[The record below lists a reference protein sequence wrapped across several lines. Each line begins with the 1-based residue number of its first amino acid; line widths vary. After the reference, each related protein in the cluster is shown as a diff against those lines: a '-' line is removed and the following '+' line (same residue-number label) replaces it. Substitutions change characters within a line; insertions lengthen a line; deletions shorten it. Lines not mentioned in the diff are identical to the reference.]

1 MRQLGRV
8 SAVEY
13 HETLWSGLFPGNR
26 LTMQCLQEAV
36 LAVESSFELAESQ
49 RKRTLYRLDG
59 GSGTDENLIWL
70 LERGYQILAKG
81 FSGKRAYAL
90 AAHVTRWDA
99 YGNQS
104 WLGWVEPTFNLG
116 QPVNVLVKRWLHK
129 ERFKH
134 CYYVTTLTFPSKRAF
149 MHRYDLRGGAEVE
162 QFRADKSGL
171 HLSARR
177 KREFAAQKALILLTD
192 LVHNLLADFHYR
204 ALADS
209 RFADWGLKR
218 IVRDLLAVPGRLYFQ
233 SGQLKRIEL
242 LASHMY
248 ADELIICLERYCS
261 SRFDNRNGLCLHGLC
276 QLE

>member
-1 MRQLGRV
+1 
-8 SAVEY
+8 
-13 HETLWSGLFPGNR
+13 
-26 LTMQCLQEAV
+26 MQCLQEAV
-36 LAVESSFELAESQ
+36 LAVESSFELAENQ